1 MEPKDVFTHHMCSGR
16 PLVGG
21 GGVPAHSEVVKKGIQ
36 PHIHLQ
42 GCIQCKGEEVDR
54 HKWLKQFYL
63 FHK

>member
-1 MEPKDVFTHHMCSGR
+1 MEPKDVFTHHVCCGR
-16 PLVGG
+16 PPVGG

-36 PHIHLQ
+36 PYIHLQ
-42 GCIQCKGEEVDR
+42 GCIQCKGEEADQ